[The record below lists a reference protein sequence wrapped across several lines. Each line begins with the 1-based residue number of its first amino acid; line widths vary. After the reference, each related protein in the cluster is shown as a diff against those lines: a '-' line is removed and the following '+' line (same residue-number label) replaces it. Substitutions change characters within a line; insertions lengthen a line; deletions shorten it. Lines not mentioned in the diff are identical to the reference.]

1 MWTTVS
7 SQLTETLA
15 WFSLRF
21 VSELPVSAWRC
32 LRGEVLSPPD
42 QEHRHLRRQIGLP
55 FHLAMACQE
64 VAPLHYQRFQRG
76 QRFEI
81 VPRQEMNIG
90 RFVPLVG
97 GNNEVRG
104 ARPLKSMESRPCQWP
119 KFGNATI
126 ARRPTRSIS
135 RSTVRGWRGSCRVW
149 LRIT

>member
-21 VSELPVSAWRC
+21 LSDLRVSALRC

-81 VPRQEMNIG
+81 VHRQEMNIG

-97 GNNEVRG
+97 KQRG
-104 ARPLKSMESRPCQWP
+104 ARRAPAEEHGKP
-119 KFGNATI
+119 
-126 ARRPTRSIS
+126 
-135 RSTVRGWRGSCRVW
+135 
-149 LRIT
+149 